1 MQNNTN
7 LPKKVLRI
15 EDLTFILPDDFD
27 GNLQSALRLLAE
39 YLDIEFRDGK
49 FDPKGKSEKMPS
61 LFEDTEGNN
70 RAAMMYGIFEI
81 DDDGNYHLT

>member
-1 MQNNTN
+1 MQNIS

-27 GNLQSALRLLAE
+27 GNLQSALRLLAT
-39 YLDIEFRDGK
+39 YLDIEFRDGR
-49 FDPKGKSEKMPS
+49 FDPKGKSEHLPS
-61 LFEDTEGNN
+61 LFESDNENK
-70 RAAMMYGIFEI
+70 AAMRYGIFEI